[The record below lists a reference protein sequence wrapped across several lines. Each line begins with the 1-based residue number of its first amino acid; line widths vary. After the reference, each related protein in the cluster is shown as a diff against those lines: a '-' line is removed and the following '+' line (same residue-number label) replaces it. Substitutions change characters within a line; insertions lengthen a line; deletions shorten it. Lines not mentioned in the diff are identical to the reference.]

1 MDNYYAWMRED
12 LLERHLELILNR
24 GEQLEDRV
32 HISEFPQLYVYWI
45 ADRKLQNEI
54 VSSTPSTL
62 AAAIIKHTDDG
73 ELSVRSPDG
82 MEVLIAEQGFV
93 LKCEDISY
101 WRKLNEELNAADFV
115 NEQTSE
121 MRSCFNVEMKVM

>member
-101 WRKLNEELNAADFV
+101 WRKLNEELNAADCV

-121 MRSCFNVEMKVM
+121 MRSGFNVEMKGM